1 MKRGGKEMLAT
12 TRPNPALVRSIRGAR
27 CHSERHLRHVSAYR
41 GASLLSAHT
50 DDGHHAHRRGRLRP
64 RPARVHA
71 PRPRARAPLAR
82 PATPFR
88 SAARSSRRGALVIC
102 NFDPAGGDL
111 SFTAPEGAAAGAIVI
126 GARAFF
132 IGLAKAGI
140 GRNVDK
146 YLAKCREYGIAVDDL
161 YHVEDQPGDAWYLIG
176 DWKPAKAGDPK
187 HSDTT
192 LVGILSTRA
201 KTHELMVECL
211 ERGVDVSDVA
221 TAEYFPDFIKN
232 EKKRY
237 VEVKARLDA
246 ATR

>member
-1 MKRGGKEMLAT
+1 MLCQMALAEASSCRIAVRHFPSRTPTMAT
-12 TRPNPALVRSIRGAR
+12 TLIGAG
-27 CHSERHLRHVSAYR
+27 VSAPAPLARQLR
-41 GASLLSAHT
+41 G
-50 DDGHHAHRRGRLRP
+50 
-64 RPARVHA
+64 
-71 PRPRARAPLAR
+71 RARAPLAR
-82 PATPFR
+82 AATPSR
-88 SAARSSRRGALVIC
+88 SAPRSSRRGALVIR
-102 NFDPAGGDL
+102 NFDPAGGDF

-146 YLAKCREYGIAVDDL
+146 YLEKCREYGIAVDDL

-237 VEVKARLDA
+237 VEVKTRLEA
-246 ATR
+246 ATK

>member
-1 MKRGGKEMLAT
+1 MAT
-12 TRPNPALVRSIRGAR
+12 TLIGAG
-27 CHSERHLRHVSAYR
+27 VSAPAPLACTLR
-41 GASLLSAHT
+41 G
-50 DDGHHAHRRGRLRP
+50 
-64 RPARVHA
+64 
-71 PRPRARAPLAR
+71 RARAPLAR

-88 SAARSSRRGALVIC
+88 SAARSSRRGALVIR

-176 DWKPAKAGDPK
+176 DWNPAKAGDPK

-201 KTHELMVECL
+201 KTHELMVESL

>member
-1 MKRGGKEMLAT
+1 M
-12 TRPNPALVRSIRGAR
+12 IR
-27 CHSERHLRHVSAYR
+27 
-41 GASLLSAHT
+41 
-50 DDGHHAHRRGRLRP
+50 
-64 RPARVHA
+64 
-71 PRPRARAPLAR
+71 
-82 PATPFR
+82 
-88 SAARSSRRGALVIC
+88 

>member
-1 MKRGGKEMLAT
+1 MAT
-12 TRPNPALVRSIRGAR
+12 TLIGAG
-27 CHSERHLRHVSAYR
+27 VSAPAPLACTLR
-41 GASLLSAHT
+41 G
-50 DDGHHAHRRGRLRP
+50 
-64 RPARVHA
+64 
-71 PRPRARAPLAR
+71 RARAPLAR

-88 SAARSSRRGALVIC
+88 SAARSSRRGALVIR
-102 NFDPAGGDL
+102 NFAPAGGDL

-146 YLAKCREYGIAVDDL
+146 YLAKCREYGSAVDDL
-161 YHVEDQPGDAWYLIG
+161 YHVEDQPSDAWYLIG
-176 DWKPAKAGDPK
+176 DWKPAKAGDSK

>member
-12 TRPNPALVRSIRGAR
+12 TRPNPALGRSIRGAR
-27 CHSERHLRHVSAYR
+27 CHSERHLDTYPHIAVRHFSPRTPTMATTLIGAGVSAPAPLACTLR
-41 GASLLSAHT
+41 G
-50 DDGHHAHRRGRLRP
+50 
-64 RPARVHA
+64 
-71 PRPRARAPLAR
+71 RARAPLAR

-88 SAARSSRRGALVIC
+88 SAARSSRRGALVIR

>member
-12 TRPNPALVRSIRGAR
+12 TRPNPAHSSDPSAVPDVIRRGIFDTYPHIAVRHFTPRTPTMATTLIGAR
-27 CHSERHLRHVSAYR
+27 VSAPAPLACTLR
-41 GASLLSAHT
+41 G
-50 DDGHHAHRRGRLRP
+50 
-64 RPARVHA
+64 
-71 PRPRARAPLAR
+71 RARAPLAR

-88 SAARSSRRGALVIC
+88 SAARSSRRGALVIR

-111 SFTAPEGAAAGAIVI
+111 SFTAPEGAAACAIVI

>member
-12 TRPNPALVRSIRGAR
+12 TRPNPAHSSDPSAVPDVIRRGIFDTYPHIAVRHFTPRTPTMATTLIGAG
-27 CHSERHLRHVSAYR
+27 VSAPAPLACTLR
-41 GASLLSAHT
+41 G
-50 DDGHHAHRRGRLRP
+50 
-64 RPARVHA
+64 
-71 PRPRARAPLAR
+71 RARAPLAR

-88 SAARSSRRGALVIC
+88 SAARSSRRGALVIR

-111 SFTAPEGAAAGAIVI
+111 SFTAPEGAAAGASVI

>member
-12 TRPNPALVRSIRGAR
+12 TRPNPAHSSDPSAVPDVIRRGIFDTYPHIAVRHFTPRTPTMATTLIGAG
-27 CHSERHLRHVSAYR
+27 VSAPAPLACTLR
-41 GASLLSAHT
+41 G
-50 DDGHHAHRRGRLRP
+50 
-64 RPARVHA
+64 
-71 PRPRARAPLAR
+71 RARAPLAR

-88 SAARSSRRGALVIC
+88 SAARSSRRGALVTR

>member
-71 PRPRARAPLAR
+71 PRPRARAAR
-82 PATPFR
+82 APRDPIPIRRAVLPPR
-88 SAARSSRRGALVIC
+88 RARDSQLRPRPGR
-102 NFDPAGGDL
+102 P